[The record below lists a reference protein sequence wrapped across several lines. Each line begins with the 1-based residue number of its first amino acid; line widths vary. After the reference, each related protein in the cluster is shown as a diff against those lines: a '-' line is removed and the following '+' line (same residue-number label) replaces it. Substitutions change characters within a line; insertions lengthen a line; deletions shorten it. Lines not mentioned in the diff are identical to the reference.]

1 MITYFNKKPTKI
13 ETKMIFETK
22 KAWQKKLETK
32 KAWQKKLETKKAK
45 LFLSGFF
52 CFKLFLSGFFCFK
65 LFLSGRYFCVFVL
78 VFVNALF
85 KVCLKIVSPFVKT
98 VFLYGKNHA
107 FDNVLA
113 VVKVGPQSKMG
124 LWDNIV
130 SKDFFI
136 KLWRNKLK
144 VCRDKK
150 SFAFFVELLQFVKN
164 TILLFIKYRKVF

>member
-32 KAWQKKLETKKAK
+32 KAWQKKLR
-45 LFLSGFF
+45 
-52 CFKLFLSGFFCFK
+52 FFCFK